1 MEAANIGGGR
11 EADVAPAPADPYA
24 GRTAGWIPANPAPLG
39 LAGFAATTFMLS
51 MINANL
57 VNHNAL
63 TGVLGLALAYGGIA
77 QLIAGIWEFRTGNT
91 FGAVAFCSY
100 GAFWISFYFL
110 VTVGLKGVPVDASID
125 SVIGLYLWTWGIFT
139 SLMFFASLRTT
150 GAVAIVFLL
159 LAITFIVLGI
169 GNSALTGGTADDQRH
184 DQARRMAR
192 TRDRDRRVVHGY
204 RGGPRVDVRPDDPA
218 GLPAESLKDANP
230 TERVKQVA
238 AREP

>member
-1 MEAANIGGGR
+1 
-11 EADVAPAPADPYA
+11 
-24 GRTAGWIPANPAPLG
+24 
-39 LAGFAATTFMLS
+39 MLS

-57 VNHNAL
+57 VNHNSL

-110 VTVGLKGVPVDASID
+110 VTVGLKGVPVKDIT

-169 GNSALTGGTADDQRH
+169 GNSALTGTLQSTNGTIKLGGWLGLAT
-184 DQARRMAR
+184 AAAAWYAAIAAVLESTYGR
-192 TRDRDRRVVHGY
+192 TI
-204 RGGPRVDVRPDDPA
+204 
-218 GLPAESLKDANP
+218 LPVWPLN
-230 TERVKQVA
+230 R
-238 AREP
+238 

>member
-11 EADVAPAPADPYA
+11 EADVAPAPVADPYA
-24 GRTAGWIPANPAPLG
+24 GRAAGWIPANPAPLG

-57 VNHNAL
+57 VNHNSL
-63 TGVLGLALAYGGIA
+63 TGVLGMALAYGGIA

-110 VTVGLKGVPVDASID
+110 VTVGLKGVPVKDIT

-169 GNSALTGGTADDQRH
+169 GNSALTGTLQSTNGTIKL
-184 DQARRMAR
+184 
-192 TRDRDRRVVHGY
+192 
-204 RGGPRVDVRPDDPA
+204 GGWL
-218 GLPAESLKDANP
+218 GLATA
-230 TERVKQVA
+230 VA
-238 AREP
+238 AWYAAIAAVLESTYGRTILPVYPLNR

>member
-1 MEAANIGGGR
+1 MEAANIGGR
-11 EADVAPAPADPYA
+11 EADVAPAPTADPYA
-24 GRTAGWIPANPAPLG
+24 GRTAGWTPANPAPLG

-51 MINANL
+51 MINADL
-57 VNHNAL
+57 VSHTAL
-63 TGVLGLALAYGGIA
+63 AGVLGLALAYGGIA

-110 VTVGLKGVPVDASID
+110 VTVALKDVPLREVD

-169 GNSALTGGTADDQRH
+169 GNSALAGGTATINGTVKLGGWLGILT
-184 DQARRMAR
+184 AIAAWYAAIAAVLESTFAR
-192 TRDRDRRVVHGY
+192 TV
-204 RGGPRVDVRPDDPA
+204 
-218 GLPAESLKDANP
+218 LPVFPLN
-230 TERVKQVA
+230 R
-238 AREP
+238 